1 MIDVSII
8 FVNYNTTKLLK
19 ECLESVKKQII
30 GVNYEVVIVDNDSN
44 TENKEGLKELSSEYK
59 VVLSDENLGFGR
71 ANNLGATYASGK
83 YLFLLNTDTVLVNN
97 AIKIL
102 FDYIESDPEC
112 GVVGVNMFDKDHK
125 PYHSYLRFLPS
136 IKAMIKDEILPS
148 KYSYYRNLDNYNFNK
163 TDSPLEVGYITG
175 AAFMISK
182 KIFDELGGF
191 DKDFFLYCEETELCA
206 RVKKSGYKI
215 INVPQAEIIH
225 YEGASMVTTEDFNA
239 RRYSL
244 MNGRSQF
251 LYYKKVYG
259 KRYPSK
265 YYWLKKISITTR
277 RNKIS
282 NYKEKLE
289 ILKDEYKTWK
299 LSENRNKL
307 S

>member
-19 ECLESVKKQII
+19 ECLDSVKKQTF
-30 GVNYEVVIVDNDSN
+30 GVNYEVIIVDNDSN
-44 TENKEGLKELSSEYK
+44 TENKEGLKELSGEYK

-71 ANNLGATYASGK
+71 ANNLGATFASGK
-83 YLFLLNTDTVLVNN
+83 YLFLLNTDTVIINN

-112 GVVGVNMFDKDHK
+112 GVVGGNLLDKDHK

-148 KYSYYRNLDNYNFNK
+148 KYSYYRNLDDYNFNK
-163 TDSPLEVGYITG
+163 TSKPIEVGFVVG

-191 DKDFFLYCEETELCA
+191 DKDFFLYCEECELCA
-206 RVKKSGYKI
+206 RVKKFGYKI
-215 INVPQAEIIH
+215 VNVPQAEIIH
-225 YEGASMVTTEDFNA
+225 YEGASMVITEDFNA
-239 RRYSL
+239 RRYAL

-259 KRYPSK
+259 KRSPSK

-282 NYKEKLE
+282 NHKEKLE
-289 ILKDEYKTWK
+289 ILKDEYKAWK
-299 LSENRNKL
+299 KSEKL
-307 S
+307 K